1 MGRVIMANLSL
12 KNINDETHLALKH
25 MAADERTSVSA
36 LIVEAIELLF
46 AMRSGRS
53 AVEAAWFGRR
63 NENSKTV
70 LLVR

>member
-1 MGRVIMANLSL
+1 MANLSL

-46 AMRSGRS
+46 AMRAEWQERGRGS
-53 AVEAAWFGRR
+53 V
-63 NENSKTV
+63 
-70 LLVR
+70 VREKK